1 MALRKTINP
10 DLSAVSGATSSFFT
24 GFDDTVNLYLDPYVS
39 GYAFIYWVE
48 LPHWF
53 EQDPDLKYFK
63 ELTQKNFR
71 SFQGVSPI
79 DLNTVTTQ
87 SGFAGHEI
95 NWAGDINRGNTEF
108 TISHKE
114 FSGGVMRKLY
124 QKWIGLIRD
133 PRTGIALYP
142 KLYGVDYGARNH
154 SASLLYVVSRPDVT
168 NSTGKIVE
176 YACLYSNV
184 FPTNVPLDT
193 LYNFEIGSQDS
204 PSIDITFRGVPEI
217 GPDVEEYAADILRD
231 KIMNPEGDGY
241 MPFVDSF
248 NSNEEA
254 SKTVNWGSTTSS
266 LKNIYQR
273 DSSEK

>member
-1 MALRKTINP
+1 MAIRKTINP
-10 DLSAVSGATSSFFT
+10 DLSKVSGTTSSFFT
-24 GFDDTVNLYLDPYVS
+24 GFDDTVNLNLDPYVS

-48 LPHWF
+48 LPSWF
-53 EQDPDLKYFK
+53 EKDPDLKYFK
-63 ELTQKNFR
+63 EMTQKNFR
-71 SFQGVSPI
+71 SFQGISPI
-79 DLNTVTTQ
+79 QINTVTTQ

-95 NWAGDINRGNTEF
+95 GWVGDLNRDNTEF

-114 FSGGVMRKLY
+114 YSGGVMRKLY
-124 QKWIGLIRD
+124 QKWVGMIRD

-154 SASLLYVVSRPDVT
+154 SASLLYIVSRPDVT
-168 NSTGKIVE
+168 NSTGKVVE
-176 YACLYSNV
+176 YACLYTNV

-241 MPFVDSF
+241 IPFVDSF

-254 SKTVNWGSTTSS
+254 SKNVQWGSAASS
-266 LKNIYQR
+266 LKNVYQR